1 MKTNRNLKYFFDNP
15 EDEKIKILQ
24 QNAKTAVENFEN
36 KYSQI
41 EKKTNDLDYMLEALK
56 DYEKLFSDP
65 NLDWNVS
72 YYFFLAQTL
81 DASDTQ
87 LQAKSNLAQNF
98 DIEIWNKLIFFSQ
111 ALKKMPSEHKKN
123 ILNDKRFWDY
133 KHFLEKIFEYQKHSL
148 TADQEILLN
157 SISKPATSNWEEMVE
172 KFLSTKTYSL
182 IVDWKNLGK
191 KTITQALALLSD
203 KDEKKRLSASKI
215 VDKINKHF
223 SAVAT
228 YELNS
233 LLEYKM
239 QLDRLQNFPRPDSS
253 RHLADDIDT
262 KVVDAML
269 EAVEKNNKISHDYY
283 KLKSKLFD
291 KKILIRS
298 DKGQNYC
305 PKIKY
310 YERNLELETWEK
322 KYDWSETYNL
332 VKDVF
337 YDLDESFGK
346 ILEKLVEG
354 EKVDVY
360 PKQWKRWW
368 AFCISWPL
376 FSSTF
381 VMLNHSDRLNDVLTF
396 AHEMGHAINS
406 ELIKQNQNALNDST
420 PLSTAEVASTFFEDF
435 VLKKLLEKMDDEQK
449 LGILMHRLNDD
460 ISTIF
465 RQVACYRFEQDLHK
479 NFREKGF
486 LSTENINQ
494 LFEKNM
500 KAYIWDSVEFEK
512 SNQYWWVYWSHIRNY
527 FYVYSYASGLL
538 ISKSM
543 QDSVK
548 KDKNYISKVKQFLSA
563 WSYESPKNIFQ
574 NLGIDIE
581 DEKFWLQWIDQISKT
596 LLEAEKLAKKLWK
609 I

>member
-1 MKTNRNLKYFFDNP
+1 MKTNRNLKYFFESS
-15 EDEKIKILQ
+15 EDKKIKTLQ
-24 QNAKTAVENFEN
+24 ENTKKAVENFEK
-36 KYSQI
+36 KYQDI
-41 EKKTNDLDYMLEALK
+41 EKKTSDRDYMLQALQ

-65 NLDWNVS
+65 SLDWNVS

-81 DASDTQ
+81 DASDTN
-87 LQAKSNLAQNF
+87 LQAKSNLAQML
-98 DIEIWNKLIFFSQ
+98 DIELWNKLIFFSQ
-111 ALKKMPSEHKKN
+111 ALKKMPATDKKN
-123 ILNDKRFWDY
+123 LLNDKKFSDY
-133 KHFLEKIFEYQKHSL
+133 KHFLEKIFEYEKHSL
-148 TADQEILLN
+148 SADQEILLN
-157 SISKPATSNWEEMVE
+157 SISKPATTNWEDMVE
-172 KFLSTKTYSL
+172 KFLSTKTFSL
-182 IVDWKNLGK
+182 VVDWKNMWK

-203 KDEKKRLSASKI
+203 KDEKTRAAAAKI

-223 SAVAT
+223 SDVAT
-228 YELNS
+228 HELNS
-233 LLEYKM
+233 LLEYKF
-239 QLDRLQNFPRPDSS
+239 QLDKLQNFSRPDSS

-262 KVVDAML
+262 SVVDAML
-269 EAVEKNNKISHDYY
+269 EAVEKNNSISHKYY
-283 KLKSKLFD
+283 ELKSRIFWAKKL
-291 KKILIRS
+291 
-298 DKGQNYC
+298 
-305 PKIKY
+305 KY
-310 YERNLELETWEK
+310 YERNLEIEAWEK
-322 KYDWSETYNL
+322 KYDWNETYQL

-337 YDLDESFGK
+337 FELDNDFWK
-346 ILEKLVEG
+346 ILQNLSEN

-360 PKQWKRWW
+360 PKKWKRWG

-396 AHEMGHAINS
+396 AHEMGHAVNS

-435 VLKKLLEKMDDEQK
+435 VLQKLLEKMDDEQK

-486 LSTENINQ
+486 LSTKDINQ

-500 KAYIWDSVEFEK
+500 KAYIWNSVEFEK
-512 SNQYWWVYWSHIRNY
+512 ANQYWWVYRSHIRNY

-543 QDSVK
+543 QASVK
-548 KDKNYISKVKQFLSA
+548 KDKKYISKVKQFLSA
-563 WSYESPKNIFQ
+563 WSSASPKDIFSS
-574 NLGIDIE
+574 LWIDIE
-581 DEKFWLQWIDQISKT
+581 NKKFWLDWINQVSET
-596 LLEAEKLAKKLWK
+596 LSQAENLAKKLWK